1 MESGLAK
8 WQTPDY
14 LGASWTKC
22 RNMIASASISHV
34 TLEMSPLELP
44 CPLSLIIYEEY
55 DHSAQTAVT

>member
-1 MESGLAK
+1 
-8 WQTPDY
+8 
-14 LGASWTKC
+14 
-22 RNMIASASISHV
+22 V